1 MYAVIET
8 GGKQYKVEPGEV
20 IRVEKLDVA
29 SGSEVKWKAL
39 WASKGEKTEMT
50 GIPKA
55 TVTAEIISQKRAPK
69 ILVFRKKT
77 KKAYKKM
84 RGHRQSLTEV
94 KIKDI
99 SFN

>member
-20 IRVEKLDVA
+20 IRVEKLDLA

-39 WASKGEKTEMT
+39 WASKGEDAPIA
-50 GIPKA
+50 GIPVA
-55 TVTAEIISQKRAPK
+55 MVTAEVLAQKRASK